1 MPFKDV
7 IRKKFNL
14 SVKIKN
20 IACPKLFIHGNRDN
34 VVPFKLGRKLFEAA
48 PEPKEFYEI
57 DGADHND
64 TYIIGGNEY
73 FRVINQFLRKK

>member
-1 MPFKDV
+1 VKYFIKT
-7 IRKKFNL
+7 KFN
-14 SVKIKN
+14 SIEKIKN

-34 VVPFKLGRKLFEAA
+34 VVPFKLGKKLFEAA
-48 PEPKEFYEI
+48 REPKEFYEI

-73 FRVINQFLRKK
+73 FGVINQFLRKK